1 MVKETDILQRGRRE
15 RGLVK
20 ETDIYY
26 REGGESDR
34 ERKGVGKG
42 NGHLLQRGRERG
54 LVKETDIYYREGGE
68 KGGW

>member
-1 MVKETDILQRGRRE
+1 M
-15 RGLVK
+15 VK

-26 REGGESDR
+26 REGGGTGR

-54 LVKETDIYYREGGE
+54 LVKETDIYYREGE

>member
-1 MVKETDILQRGRRE
+1 M
-15 RGLVK
+15 VK

-26 REGGESDR
+26 REGGETGR

-54 LVKETDIYYREGGE
+54 LVKETDIYYREGE